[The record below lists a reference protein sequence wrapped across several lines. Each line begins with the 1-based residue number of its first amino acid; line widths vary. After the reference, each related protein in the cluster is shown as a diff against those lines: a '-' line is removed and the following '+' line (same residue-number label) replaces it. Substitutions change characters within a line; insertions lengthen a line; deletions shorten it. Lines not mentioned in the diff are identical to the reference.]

1 MAIMKRMLPPVGVPA
16 GGIVSQPVNG
26 RCYPGVSSTTVMD
39 VPDFDAEILAQQAG
53 WSLTSWCPCGP
64 TADRPTKLPNEAA
77 PGFYGM
83 YLDTTLGFIIS
94 WNAPR
99 NCWINPATGAAV

>member
-1 MAIMKRMLPPVGVPA
+1 MAIMKRMLPPLNIPA

-39 VPDFDAEILAQQAG
+39 VPDFDAELLAQQAG

-77 PGFYGM
+77 WRRVRSEAFGNRMSEPDFQEAGM
-83 YLDTTLGFIIS
+83 RPHRAG
-94 WNAPR
+94 
-99 NCWINPATGAAV
+99 